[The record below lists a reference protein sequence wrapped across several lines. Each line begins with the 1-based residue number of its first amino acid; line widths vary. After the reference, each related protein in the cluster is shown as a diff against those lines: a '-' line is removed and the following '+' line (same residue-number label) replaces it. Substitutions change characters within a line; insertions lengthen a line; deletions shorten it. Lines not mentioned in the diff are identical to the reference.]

1 LLKEIK
7 PISLFLPVC
16 KLRNNFYLCR
26 LKNQN
31 KPNYLKSNNMQN
43 KGAIRFFAIA
53 FALVCLFQLSFTI
66 VARITEKKASNYA
79 NTGTVTAEAKTLAK
93 GDAAREI
100 DIMDS
105 LVQTR
110 KKYYLDS
117 VANQTIYLGRYS
129 YKDCLEREI
138 NLGLDLKGGMNVTM
152 EVSVAD
158 VVRAMSGNST
168 NETFV
173 KAMDMANEKMKSS
186 QTDFVTLFGQSFTQI
201 DPNAKLSAIF
211 GRMELRDKIKPNS
224 TNDEVLNVIRQECT
238 DAFDR
243 TFNILR
249 NRIDRFGVT
258 QPNVQKLQTSDRI
271 LIELPGIKE
280 PDRVRKLLQGT
291 AQLEFWET
299 YQFNLL
305 SNYFTEANKRLATGG
320 VTDTLTASSDSVAKT
335 AKSDATAKA
344 DTTVKQTLA
353 EKLKS
358 DTTSKKEDQSLEN
371 YAKENPLF
379 AYLRPAYYQGKN
391 NQYYASDRASVGYAA
406 IKDTARVNNML
417 KKVRN
422 IFPQNLVLAWTA
434 KPSKEM
440 PDVLELTALKASTRE
455 GTAALDGSVIVDA
468 RQDYDQNGRVEV
480 SMNMNA
486 EGAKKWRRLTADNV
500 GKQIAIVLDGYVQ
513 SAPNVNDEIPN
524 GRSSITGNYSIEE
537 AQDLAN
543 VLKAGKLPA
552 PARIVQEEIVGPSLG
567 RESINSGLISFIIA
581 FFLVLVYMV
590 MYYNRAGFIANI
602 ALIVNV
608 FFLVGVLASIGA
620 VLTLPGIAGIVLTM
634 GMAVDAN
641 VIIYERIREEIRAG
655 KGLRLAVHD
664 GFRNAYSA
672 IIDGQVTTII
682 TGIVLYIFGSGPI
695 QGFATTLIIGILTSL
710 FTAIFISRL
719 TFENLLDRNIEVPFG
734 NKYTINAFTNIN
746 IDFIGIRKKLY
757 IVSGVIILIG
767 IISLATKGLNYG
779 VDFAGGRSYIVR
791 FDQQVKTNDVRE
803 ALAKSFGEAPEVK
816 TFGPSNQ
823 VKITTKYMVDDR
835 STVADSVIESKMFEG
850 LKPLFKASL
859 TMTDFSTSNENI
871 GILNSQKVDPVISDD
886 IKKSSVWAVTFALI
900 AIFIYIFIRFR
911 KWQYGLGG
919 VVSLAHD
926 SLITIS
932 MYSIFYGILPFNL
945 EVDQA
950 FIAAILT
957 IIGYSINDSVII
969 FDRIREWNTLFP
981 KRDLK
986 TNMNGAMNSTLGR
999 TFNTSGTTLVTLI
1012 AIFIFG
1018 GDVIRGFIFAL
1029 LVGIAIGTYSSIFN
1043 ATPVAYDFLMM
1054 QKRRAEKKAL
1064 TQKK

>member
-1 LLKEIK
+1 
-7 PISLFLPVC
+7 
-16 KLRNNFYLCR
+16 
-26 LKNQN
+26 
-31 KPNYLKSNNMQN
+31 MQN

-79 NTGTVTAEAKTLAK
+79 NTEAVAAEAKK
-93 GDAAREI
+93 MAAGNATREI
-100 DIMDS
+100 DILDS
-105 LVQTR
+105 LVQAR
-110 KKYYLDS
+110 KRYYLDS
-117 VANQTIYLGRYS
+117 VANQTVYLGRYT
-129 YKDCLEREI
+129 YKDCIEREI

-158 VVRAMSGNST
+158 VVRAMSGYST

-173 KAMDMANEKMKSS
+173 KAMNMANEKMKTS
-186 QTDFVTLFGQSFTQI
+186 QSDFVTLFGQSFAEV

-211 GRMELRDKIKPNS
+211 GRMELREKIKPNS
-224 TNDEVLNVIRQECT
+224 TNEEVLQVIRQECT

-258 QPNVQKLQTSDRI
+258 QPTVQKLQTSDRI

-305 SNYFTEANKRLATGG
+305 NNYFAEANKRLAAGG
-320 VTDTLTASSDSVAKT
+320 AADTLVSSADTVGAKVADTAAV
-335 AKSDATAKA
+335 AKA

-358 DTTSKKEDQSLEN
+358 DTTSKKEDQSFEK

-379 AYLRPAYYQGKN
+379 AYLRPAYFQGKN

-417 KKVRN
+417 KKVRT

-486 EGAKKWRRLTADNV
+486 EGAKKWRRLTADNI

-524 GRSSITGNYSIEE
+524 GRSSITGNYTIEE

-581 FFLVLVYMV
+581 FILVLIYMV
-590 MYYNRAGFIANI
+590 LYYNRAGLIANV
-602 ALIVNV
+602 ALLVNV

-641 VIIYERIREEIRAG
+641 VIIYERIREEVRAG
-655 KGLRLAVHD
+655 KGLRLAISD
-664 GFRNAYSA
+664 GFKHAYSA

-719 TFENLLDRNIEVPFG
+719 IFERLLDKNVDVPFG
-734 NKYTINAFTNIN
+734 NKYTINAFTNVN

-757 IVSGVIILIG
+757 LLSGAIILIG
-767 IISLATKGLNYG
+767 IISLATKGLNFG

-791 FDQQVKTNDVRE
+791 FDQPIKTNDVRD

-835 STVADSVIESKMFEG
+835 STTADSMIESRMFEG
-850 LKPLFKASL
+850 LKPLYKAPL
-859 TMTDFSTSNENI
+859 TRVDFSTSNENI

-886 IKKSSVWAVTFALI
+886 IKKSSVWAVTFALL

-926 SLITIS
+926 ALITVA

-969 FDRIREWNTLFP
+969 FDRIREWNALYP

-999 TFNTSGTTLVTLI
+999 TFNTAGTTLVTLI

-1029 LVGIAIGTYSSIFN
+1029 LVGIAVGTYSSIFN

-1064 TQKK
+1064 MQKK